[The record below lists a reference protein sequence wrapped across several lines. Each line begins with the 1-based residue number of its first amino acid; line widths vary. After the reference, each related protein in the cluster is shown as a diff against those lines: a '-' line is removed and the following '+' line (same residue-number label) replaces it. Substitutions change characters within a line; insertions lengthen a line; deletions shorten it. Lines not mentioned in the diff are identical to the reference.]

1 MKTKLVVPF
10 LSKAVN
16 ISMIL
21 LMIITLTNTWS
32 ARVVQAAYDPTFS
45 VRLTD
50 NQVHGYEWN
59 LEDTVT
65 LTIDDP
71 DNGVGDDFTDSE
83 TVVVADWDPEMTFVF
98 FDLGGFAL
106 EPGQVVSMTDGT
118 TTKTHIVRELAV
130 TVVDPAADTVSGT
143 AEPGSEVNVG
153 HICNE
158 SVCAFRRVTANLS
171 GQWMA
176 NFSEVGEDPD
186 EQDLFNIIPGTSS
199 EARQG
204 DVDGDNTT
212 VSWRVPN
219 PYIQASSSSDW
230 INAYDWPNGTMVTL
244 TIDDPSN
251 GIGVDKTSIA
261 TVGPA
266 PWNPNENVA
275 QFDLQG
281 FDVQPGHLIE
291 VTDGTTS
298 RTMIPT
304 NLAVTVLDVDAD
316 KIYGVGTPGL
326 EVQVCVNAPDRC
338 YSRYTTPDVIEA
350 WAVDYTTP
358 GPRDDEKDLVNLQ
371 PGSDGWAAQYDANGN
386 QTWFDWRIPRPYIQT
401 NTSNNWVQ
409 AFDWPNGAVVT
420 LTIDDPSNGVGVDK
434 TAIATV
440 GPAPWN
446 PNENVAQFDLQ
457 GFDVQPGQLIE
468 VTDGTT
474 SRTMIPTNLA
484 VTVLDVDANTIS
496 GAGAPSLEVQVCV
509 NAPDRC
515 FPRYT
520 TPDAT
525 EAWAVDY
532 ANPGPRDDE
541 KDLVDL
547 QPGSDGWA
555 AQYDTNGNQTQ
566 IDWRITNPTIEAN
579 LTSNWAHAREW
590 PTGTDLTLTIDDP
603 SNGVGVDKTVTAVVG
618 PASWNPDE
626 ILAEFDLEG
635 FDLQPGFILEV
646 TDGITTRTMTLT
658 NLSIT
663 GFDLISDTISGAGAP
678 GLEVQVCVNAPD
690 RCYSRYA
697 TPDATEAWSVDYAN
711 PGPRDDENDLVDL
724 QPGSDGWAAQ
734 RDPNGNQTWIDWR
747 IANPTIEA
755 NLTGNWVHAY
765 EWPTGTDLT
774 LTIDDPSNGVGVDK
788 TVTTTVGPA
797 PWNPNEILAD
807 FDLEGFDV
815 QPGFILE
822 VTDGITTR
830 TMTTANLDITGFDLD
845 ADTITGVATPNTEVQ
860 VCVNVPNACYPRHIN
875 SDGSGDWTAD
885 YANPGP
891 RNDEQDLVN
900 LQPGT
905 NGWAAENDHN
915 GNRTSVDWRIAN
927 PWLQANPVSEWVQ
940 AREWPAGTTLTL
952 TIDDPNTGGDVDYTG
967 TSVVGPAPW
976 DSNDIVAHFDLAGFD
991 LQTGHIVTV
1000 TDGTT
1005 TRTMTPTNL
1014 VVTALDM
1021 DLDTISGVGDPAL
1034 EVQVCFNFPDGCYAR
1049 YTTPDVTEAWSVDYA
1064 HPGSRDDEQ
1073 DLADLRAGS
1082 SGWAA
1087 QNDGQGNRTWI
1098 DWWIPSPYI
1107 SDIADQITNEDTS
1120 TAAIPFMVDDAD
1132 VPLQDLVITAES
1144 SNTVLVPVANIIF
1157 GGSGANRTITIQ
1169 PAPEQYGSATITVIV
1184 DNGSQTN
1191 SDTFD
1196 LTVNA
1201 VNDSPTVTLNN
1212 KTTSLPENTS
1222 TASAMMVADI
1232 VVTDDDLG
1240 TNTLELSGADAAL
1253 FQIVGSELRLKAG
1266 TVLDYETKP
1275 VLNVTVEV
1283 NDAALS
1289 GTPDDSDTL
1298 TINITDVNEAP
1309 IITEGESVT
1318 VTMSQNGQLQQFSLT
1333 LHATDEDQNST
1344 LTWKVL
1350 TLAQHGTAT
1359 VSGTGTSKVIS
1370 YTPTTDYYG
1379 NDSFVVEVSD
1389 GEGGVDTITVN
1400 VTITKINQIFLPIVV
1415 R

>member
-143 AEPGSEVNVG
+143 AEPDSEVNVG

-358 GPRDDEKDLVNLQ
+358 GPRDDEKDIVNLQ

-697 TPDATEAWSVDYAN
+697 TPDATEAWAVDYAN

-1370 YTPTTDYYG
+1370 YTPAADYYG